1 MCKILA
7 HQPNLLPPPGGG
19 QPINAG
25 TSVEMW
31 TERQELGNSFLSSQ
45 GHILQL
51 PRALGTMPRSS
62 SAAYRSWRQGL
73 GRGSLLCVGK
83 NPWRRERLPNPAF
96 WPGECHG
103 LYSPWGCKES
113 NTTERLS
120 LSLQQLCGLD
130 LACGHPWRGL
140 WDSVGHSPQTVLGPH
155 LTRLPWGLRAW
166 IVRGEGLCARLIK
179 LWQELLTG
187 FLLVE
192 HDL

>member
-25 TSVEMW
+25 PSVEMW
-31 TERQELGNSFLSSQ
+31 MEKQELGNSVLSSQ

-83 NPWRRERLPNPAF
+83 NPCRRERLPNPAF

-103 LYSPWGCKES
+103 LYSPWGRKES
-113 NTTERLS
+113 DTTERLS
-120 LSLQQLCGLD
+120 LSLQLLCGLD
-130 LACGHPWRGL
+130 LACGHPWQGL
-140 WDSVGHSPQTVLGPH
+140 WDSVGHSPQTGLGPH
-155 LTRLPWGLRAW
+155 LTHLPWGLR
-166 IVRGEGLCARLIK
+166 VG
-179 LWQELLTG
+179 
-187 FLLVE
+187 
-192 HDL
+192 

>member
-130 LACGHPWRGL
+130 LACGHPWWGL